1 MKSKFVIGLLAT
13 ILVLALAPS
22 SFAQVNVQI
31 FNVPSPGEIQTGRHV
46 NTSDPSS
53 TGAGILVSGSSI
65 AAAPLTATRLILTF
79 PAPITSGPNNIG
91 SGIADPVPPQDFIRI
106 EGQSGLFTNVSSIY
120 TIDYVGG
127 TVQIFLPETL
137 NTPPGST
144 SGSFRLVGVRIDANG
159 KTAPLTASATLSSSA
174 NNYLLST
181 TSIPIISSLGA
192 GIGNM
197 AIGARSADFTNN
209 GAATIF
215 TNRNIPDNSASLI
228 IAEGF
233 ASAWR
238 TATQASL
245 SGTPLPNSTQIRL
258 TFSGIPAGVTLSL
271 SNPSTSATGGPLY
284 DISNPSVTTASNT
297 TTLNFTGGL
306 SFTSVQTLQLN
317 ISVSLATNAATPAVG
332 DISVVATMAPIGD
345 ALDTDNTP
353 TATGGYPRFAQADVG
368 PVTVVSIIAA
378 NTTALIPFAVRDIGF
393 DTGIA
398 FSNTSLDRF
407 SVGGA
412 TAGSG
417 NIVIDFFPRNND
429 RAVGGAGTAFSLTT
443 SASNRPGHGL
453 SADGTLAAGTTWS
466 VLLSELLTAASRTD
480 PFTGYIF
487 IRANFLNGHGTS
499 FVTDFRAF
507 TSFSPV
513 LVLSNP
519 ASADRDLEVGILGM

>member
-22 SFAQVNVQI
+22 SFAQTNIQI
-31 FNVPSPGEIQTGRHV
+31 FNVPSPGEIQTGRNV

-53 TGAGILVSGSSI
+53 TGSGILVSGSSI

-79 PAPITSGPNNIG
+79 PAPITSGPAIIG
-91 SGIADPVPPQDFIRI
+91 SGVADPVPTQDPIRI
-106 EGQSGLFTNVSSIY
+106 EGQSGLFASVNSIY
-120 TIDYVGG
+120 TIDYTAG
-127 TVQIFLPETL
+127 TVQVYLPESA
-137 NTPPGST
+137 ST
-144 SGSFRLVGVRIDANG
+144 SASGSFRLVGVRLDGNG
-159 KTAPLTASATLSSSA
+159 KTAPLTASASLSSSA

-197 AIGARSADFTNN
+197 AIGARSSDFTNN

-215 TNRNIPDNSASLI
+215 TNRNIPDPNASLI

-258 TFSGIPAGVTLSL
+258 TFNGVPAGVTLTL

-284 DISNPSVTTASNT
+284 DLSNSSITTASNT

-317 ISVSLATNAATPAVG
+317 IAASLATNAAAPAVG
-332 DISVVATMAPIGD
+332 DITVTATMAPIGD

-353 TATGGYPRFAQADVG
+353 TTTGGYPRFAQADVG
-368 PVTVVSIIAA
+368 PVAIVSIIAA

-398 FSNTSLDRF
+398 FANTSLDRF
-407 SVGGA
+407 TVGGA

-417 NIVIDFFPRNND
+417 NIVLDFFPRNND

-466 VLLSELLTAASRTD
+466 VLLSELLTAAGRTE
-480 PFTGYIF
+480 PFTGYMF

-513 LVLSNP
+513 LVLTNP